1 MNLNKF
7 ATTLRVLSADMIE
20 KAKSGHPGASL
31 GMADIAT
38 VLWTKFLRFDTQNPD
53 WMNRDRVIFSNGH
66 ASPLLYS
73 LFYLVGMKGMTKKDL
88 QNLRQLGSLTPGHPE
103 RGQTPGVDF
112 STGPLGQGLSGAVGM
127 ALAERMMHQKFPNL
141 INHKTYCFVG
151 DGCLMEG
158 ISEEALSLAGLW
170 RLNNLI
176 VLWDDNHITI
186 DGETDLSTKTNIPVR
201 FKANGWEV
209 LECDGHNF
217 DSIEKALTEAQK
229 AKAPVMIDCHTTI
242 GYPAPTKAGKSCIH
256 GAPLGSEELTSL
268 KKNLNWTLPAFEVP
282 EDILKMGKEVG
293 QKHHAEFKKW
303 QKQITK
309 EFKDFCAQQFT
320 FTLKNLKQEFLKN
333 SEPMATRNASQK
345 ILAEL
350 LKQIPELVGGSA
362 DLGASNLTKTKES
375 KDIFPPQYQ
384 GNYINYGVRELGM
397 GGIANGLAAYGG
409 LIPYTSTF
417 FTFSD
422 YMKPAMR
429 LGALMNLKQLYI
441 FTHDSIG
448 AGEDGPTHQPIEHL
462 ISLRATPGIKV
473 FRPADAIE
481 CAESY
486 EAALKSD
493 GPSALVLT
501 RQKVESVR
509 RKANENLTQKGA
521 YVLKEAK
528 NRKLTLIA
536 TGSEVALAL
545 KVGEQLPDTAVVS
558 MPCWELFE
566 EQTSAYQNKVLGS
579 APRVVIEAASPCGW
593 EKYAGDN
600 GLIIGMTQFGASAPG
615 NILFDHFGFNVESI
629 LKQIHKKFKV

>member
-7 ATTLRVLSADMIE
+7 ATTLRILSADMIE

-38 VLWTKFLRFDTQNPD
+38 VLWTKFLRFDAQNPD
-53 WMNRDRVIFSNGH
+53 WKNRDRIIFSNGH

-73 LFYLVGMKGMTKKDL
+73 LFYLCGMKGMTKKDL

-103 RGQTPGVDF
+103 RGLTPGVDF

-127 ALAERMMHQKFPNL
+127 ALAERIMHQKFPEL

-158 ISEEALSLAGLW
+158 ISEEVISLAGLW

-186 DGETDLSTKTNIPVR
+186 DGKTDISTKTNMQAR
-201 FKANGWEV
+201 FQANNWDV
-209 LECDGHNF
+209 LECDGHDF
-217 DSIEKALTEAQK
+217 KDIERALTKAQK
-229 AKAPVMIDCHTTI
+229 AQAPVMIDCHTTI

-256 GAPLGSEELTSL
+256 GSPLGTDELACL
-268 KKNLNWTLPAFEVP
+268 KKNLGWTLPPFEVP
-282 EDILKMGKEVG
+282 EDILKMGKEIG
-293 QKHHAEFKKW
+293 QKHHTEFQKW
-303 QKQITK
+303 KPTK
-309 EFKDFCAQQFT
+309 EFQDFCAQKCAFS
-320 FTLKNLKQEFLKN
+320 LDNLKQEFLKN
-333 SEPMATRNASQK
+333 SEPTATRNARQK

-350 LKQIPELVGGSA
+350 LKQIPQLVGGSA
-362 DLGASNLTKTKES
+362 DLGASNLTKTSES
-375 KDIFPPQYQ
+375 KDILSPTYQ
-384 GNYINYGVRELGM
+384 GNYINFGVRELGM

-409 LIPYTSTF
+409 FIPYTSTF

-422 YMKPAMR
+422 YMKPAIR

-448 AGEDGPTHQPIEHL
+448 AGEDGPTHQPVEQL
-462 ISLRATPGIKV
+462 ISLRATPNLKV

-486 EAALKSD
+486 EVALKTP

-501 RQKVESVR
+501 RQKGDAVR
-509 RKANENLTQKGA
+509 TKATENLTQKGA
-521 YVLKEAK
+521 YLLKEVK
-528 NRKLTLIA
+528 NRKRTLIA
-536 TGSEVALAL
+536 TGSEVALAM
-545 KVGEQLPDTAVVS
+545 KVAECLPDTAVVS
-558 MPCWELFE
+558 MPCWELFDA
-566 EQTSAYQNKVLGS
+566 QTPEYKNKVLGT
-579 APRVVIEAASPCGW
+579 APRIIIEAASPFGW
-593 EKYAGDN
+593 EKYAGVD
-600 GLIIGMTQFGASAPG
+600 GLIIGINQFGASAPG
-615 NILFDHFGFNVESI
+615 NVLFDHFGFTVDNI
-629 LKQIHKKFKV
+629 LKQIKERFGK